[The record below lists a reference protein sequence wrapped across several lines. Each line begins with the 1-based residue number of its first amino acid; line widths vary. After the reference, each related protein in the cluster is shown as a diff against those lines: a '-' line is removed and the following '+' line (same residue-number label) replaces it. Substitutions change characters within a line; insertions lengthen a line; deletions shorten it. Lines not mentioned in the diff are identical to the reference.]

1 MFASTLLAVFS
12 TALRQVSYKRCSSE
26 ECEDDDERQEAPQPG
41 AGQQRAP
48 RGGEAGQIPDQSE
61 VSTGV
66 T

>member
-48 RGGEAGQIPDQSE
+48 RGGEAGQVPDQSE
-61 VSTGV
+61 VGTGV